1 MCSLYNSWIIF
12 LTGLL
17 GVWKA
22 IPVGLA
28 LQCNPFTI
36 ILMTASGS
44 LVAITIIFLLGR
56 KIKEW
61 ILKRLSKGKSTKKKG
76 KMNAL
81 FEKYGTIGM
90 GIFGTLLFG
99 PNMTMAMGMI
109 IVKNEKLLL
118 LWTAAGIII
127 WTVVLTLVGTYSIEF
142 FRDFV

>member
-28 LQCNPFTI
+28 LQCNALTI
-36 ILMTASGS
+36 MIMTAAGA
-44 LVAITIIFLLGR
+44 LVAIVIIYLLGS

-61 ILKRLSKGKSTKKKG
+61 ILKRLKKGKSEKKKG
-76 KMNAL
+76 RLTAL
-81 FEKYGTIGM
+81 LDKYGVPGM
-90 GIFGTLLFG
+90 GILGTLLLG

-109 IVKNEKLLL
+109 IVKKEKSLL

-127 WTVVLTLVGTYSIEF
+127 WTVVLTLVGTYSVELFEKLI
-142 FRDFV
+142 